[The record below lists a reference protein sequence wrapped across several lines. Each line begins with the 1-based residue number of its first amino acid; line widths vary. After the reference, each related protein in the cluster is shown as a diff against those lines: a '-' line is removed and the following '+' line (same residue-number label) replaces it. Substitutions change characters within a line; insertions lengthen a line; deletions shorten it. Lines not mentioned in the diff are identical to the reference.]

1 MMKPD
6 TGLMPH
12 SAYIGSPYRIR
23 ENDLEKFNGEII
35 NINQAVANNSTSETM
50 AFGLGFGA

>member
-1 MMKPD
+1 
-6 TGLMPH
+6 MPH